1 MALSTKQMQQII
13 RTSMGLEVTPQDIYI
28 LDLHN
33 VHVNLPNG
41 HVKIHNDHVD
51 FAEWSCK

>member
-1 MALSTKQMQQII
+1 MQQII
-13 RTSMGLEVTPQDIYI
+13 RTSMGLDVTPQYTCI

-33 VHVNLPNG
+33 VHVNLLNG

-51 FAEWSCK
+51 FAELVL

>member
-1 MALSTKQMQQII
+1 MVLSTKQMQQII
-13 RTSMGLEVTPQDIYI
+13 RTSMGLEVTPQYIYI